1 MAIQSVERGKREAGA
16 RKEPRQAELKF
27 PETWKGGF
35 LPVAVAA
42 GDTGHFGGTEGRVSA
57 GEGSGLGQLSWTGRC
72 EVLGPLALW
81 CTLLVVLLAT

>member
-1 MAIQSVERGKREAGA
+1 M
-16 RKEPRQAELKF
+16 
-27 PETWKGGF
+27 
-35 LPVAVAA
+35 AVAA
-42 GDTGHFGGTEGRVSA
+42 GDTGHFGETEGGVSA